1 MTFDSLSLSLSV
13 SSTIASPP
21 LFHLYRLPAKE
32 KKKKTVAIF
41 YSCDLTNS
49 KTSQIEIELPSA
61 NTKASTSAMTSTY
74 VHIACNHQLSNSHCQ
89 GLMEVLHYFLHS
101 PYTQSYVIEIMFLIT
116 MIKDE
121 WNFKRQVKFSLY
133 ILIWD

>member
-1 MTFDSLSLSLSV
+1 MFDVWLSLCLLHHC
-13 SSTIASPP
+13 SSTIVPSLQVAS
-21 LFHLYRLPAKE
+21 RKK

-41 YSCDLTNS
+41 YSCDLANS

-61 NTKASTSAMTSTY
+61 NMRAFTSAMTSAY
-74 VHIACNHQLSNSHCQ
+74 VHIASNHQSSNSHCQ
-89 GLMEVLHYFLHS
+89 GLMRVLHYFLHS
-101 PYTQSYVIEIMFLIT
+101 PYTQSYVIKIMFLIT

-121 WNFKRQVKFSLY
+121 WNFKRLVKFSLY